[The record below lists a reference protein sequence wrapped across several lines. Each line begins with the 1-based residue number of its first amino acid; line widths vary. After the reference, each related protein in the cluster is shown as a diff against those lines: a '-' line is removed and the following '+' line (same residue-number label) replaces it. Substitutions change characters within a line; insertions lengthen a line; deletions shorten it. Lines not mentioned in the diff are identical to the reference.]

1 MLARLLDPFS
11 INNLF
16 IDKSLTSYEVS
27 RRLFV
32 TLSNCFFNKLV
43 AEQHRKVL
51 STLLTLVFANFAF
64 ALCIH
69 SIVHAL
75 ILLAWS
81 QSYWCMLSYPCNAC
95 HDSIYL
101 LQSCVNVVFKLV
113 CGLPS
118 LSSFDQD
125 NNPFCSHVAFGWFI
139 SFAMRFIFF
148 SCAMKA
154 YWSWDRH
161 GVLTLVK

>member
-1 MLARLLDPFS
+1 MEKFG
-11 INNLF
+11 NLVVNMEF
-16 IDKSLTSYEVS
+16 RTRCKHCLSLYT
-27 RRLFV
+27 F
-32 TLSNCFFNKLV
+32 LS
-43 AEQHRKVL
+43 
-51 STLLTLVFANFAF
+51 FAF
-64 ALCIH
+64 TFCIH
-69 SIVHAL
+69 LIVL
-75 ILLAWS
+75 TFILLAWS

-148 SCAMKA
+148 L
-154 YWSWDRH
+154 
-161 GVLTLVK
+161 VLWRPIDLGIDMVFWPWLNNSFWLWRSSAT